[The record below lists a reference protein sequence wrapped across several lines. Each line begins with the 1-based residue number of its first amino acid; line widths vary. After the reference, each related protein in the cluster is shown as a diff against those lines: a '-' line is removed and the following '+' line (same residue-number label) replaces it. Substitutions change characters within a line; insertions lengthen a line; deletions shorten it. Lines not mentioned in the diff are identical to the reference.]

1 MKSKKTVFYFPVDS
15 AEQALLL
22 RVRESPYSEN
32 VPALLEMIDLLA
44 EARLDPAALEETPDR
59 AYLHLAGVDGHGRP
73 VVLVLEQHRWSRAN
87 GARHFRFGRA
97 AQRTPHA

>member
-1 MKSKKTVFYFPVDS
+1 MDVEPPPPIAYTDAQIRAIVANLNDS
-15 AEQALLL
+15 VAGVETL
-22 RVRESPYSEN
+22 RGWVARS
-32 VPALLEMIDLLA
+32 
-44 EARLDPAALEETPDR
+44 RLDPAALGETPDR

-73 VVLVLEQHRWSRAN
+73 VVLVLEEHRWSRAN